1 MMRILLILLVLGL
14 IGLLAIVLIN
24 LRINSYLKTATIQ
37 GEIPGDKRV
46 AIVLGARVW
55 EGGAPSHTLYDR
67 VFTAVEL
74 YKAGKIS
81 KLLMTGGN
89 DEPDAMKK
97 LALELGVPESDIV
110 TDHLGLRTY
119 DSCFRANRIFEVNRA
134 IVVTQDYH
142 LPRALYLCHN
152 MGIDAIGVDAKR
164 RDYVGENRFW
174 FREYFSRVMAWY
186 EINFQPFPPEPDE
199 KQPIVP

>member
-1 MMRILLILLVLGL
+1 MMRILLILLILGL
-14 IGLLAIVLIN
+14 LGLLAIFLIN
-24 LRINSYLKTATIQ
+24 LRINSYLKTSPIQ
-37 GEIPGDKRV
+37 GEIPGDKRI

-55 EGGAPSHTLYDR
+55 EGGVPSHTLYDR

-74 YKAGKIS
+74 YKAGKVT

-89 DEPDAMKK
+89 DEPDVMKK
-97 LALELGVPESDIV
+97 LAVDLGVAESDIV
-110 TDHLGLRTY
+110 TDTLGLRTY
-119 DSCFRANRIFEVNRA
+119 DSCFRAKRVFEINSA

-142 LPRALYLCHN
+142 LPRAQYLCNN
-152 MGIDAIGVDAKR
+152 MGIDSIGVDAKR

-174 FREYFSRVMAWY
+174 FREYLSRVMAWF
-186 EINFQPFPPEPDE
+186 EINFQAFPPGPEG